1 MPPAGKLPLNRSRG
15 EPITPAK
22 PRAAVIAGPVS
33 TRRTGPALSIH
44 PLAAVS
50 SEARLG
56 VGVTVGAFAT
66 VEAGVELG
74 DYCVVASGAIV
85 KRGVRAGCHNEFGEH
100 CVVGGA
106 PQHAAR
112 PQQVG
117 TLAIGDHNVFRE
129 YVTVHRA
136 LKPDTAT
143 TIGDHNYVMAT
154 AHVGHDCVV
163 GNNCIFANGAL
174 LGGHVT
180 VEDRAFVS
188 GAVAV
193 HQFCRIGRLAMV
205 GGHARVVQDI
215 PPYMLVD
222 GQSGCIVGLNIVGL
236 KRSGHGADEIAELK
250 AAYRTIY
257 RRGLPWKQVLEA
269 LEQEFH
275 GGPALHLRRFLNA
288 GTRGFAQERRAP
300 PAPTLRLRTAD
311 DDTAADLS
319 VRSRAG

>member
-1 MPPAGKLPLNRSRG
+1 M
-15 EPITPAK
+15 
-22 PRAAVIAGPVS
+22 
-33 TRRTGPALSIH
+33 SIH

-50 SEARLG
+50 PRARLG
-56 VGVTVGAFAT
+56 AGVTVGAFAT
-66 VEAGVELG
+66 VEADVELG
-74 DYCVVASGAIV
+74 DFCTVAPGAVVKS
-85 KRGVRAGCHNEFGEH
+85 GVRAGCHNEFGEH

-117 TLAIGDHNVFRE
+117 ALVIGDHNVLRE

-136 LKPDTAT
+136 LKPDTST
-143 TIGDHNYVMAT
+143 VIGDHNYVMAT

-174 LGGHVT
+174 LGGHVK

-193 HQFCRIGRLAMV
+193 HQFCRIGRLAMG

-236 KRSGHGADEIAELK
+236 KRSGHTAEEIAELK
-250 AAYRTIY
+250 AAYRVIY
-257 RRGLPWKQVLEA
+257 RRGLPWRQVLEVMA
-269 LEQEFH
+269 AEFS
-275 GGPALHLRRFLNA
+275 GGPARHLGQFLTA

-300 PAPTLRLRTAD
+300 PATTLQLRVTGD
-311 DDTAADLS
+311 DAASEPAL
-319 VRSRAG
+319 RSRAG